1 MCKACAMLW
10 PMQILLPV
18 STIISCVISQGL
30 SVIII
35 TSSSVLYHILQA
47 NSSAF
52 RLFASQSRQRRVY
65 HPQLVAVY
73 HQCKALYTIKPQV
86 RCTLARDEIQ
96 GRNAPLMIYECISRC
111 RRVIH
116 SMIYQA
122 CGLDKQKRNFW

>member
-52 RLFASQSRQRRVY
+52 RIFASQSRRRRVY

-73 HQCKALYTIKPQV
+73 HQTEGLDIIKPQV
-86 RCTLARDEIQ
+86 DARWRVMRYSPKGADDMHH
-96 GRNAPLMIYECISRC
+96 ASRSDDMPSL
-111 RRVIH
+111 RL
-116 SMIYQA
+116 
-122 CGLDKQKRNFW
+122 G